1 MSATVIFKEHYSDD
15 YAFSYDCGGTTIEVT
30 GHDDGVAHIRVGKGD
45 FETAFFAHDNYSY
58 TETHTNPD
66 GDFLVITG
74 NALFQETRATHV
86 AGTVFTF
93 SSVVSGQPFT
103 VFDSNGKVL
112 VRDRGS
118 IRETILFDTL
128 GDNMPGGTF
137 IDSCRSTSPVPTTD
151 LASTPARSSAD
162 TGRPAGLGY
171 PPRSRACSSMAEQLT
186 LNQRVEGS
194 SPSRLTTPPKPRPRL
209 RGYRMRFRGT
219 LPPILLIGLVLAACQ
234 TPGGVD

>member
-1 MSATVIFKEHYSDD
+1 MAGGKRWTPVRSGCSAPQEPDVAGFAAACGGLLVALMWISPTSATVIFKEHYSDD
-15 YAFSYDCGGTTIEVT
+15 YAFSYDCGGTTIEVI

-45 FETAFFAHDNYSY
+45 FETAFFAHDKYTY
-58 TETHTNPD
+58 TETQTNPD

-103 VFDSNGKVL
+103 VYDSSGNVL

-137 IDSCRSTSPVPTTD
+137 IDSLSFDVAGPHD
-151 LASTPARSSAD
+151 
-162 TGRPAGLGY
+162 GLGFDT
-171 PPRSRACSSMAEQLT
+171 CS
-186 LNQRVEGS
+186 
-194 SPSRLTTPPKPRPRL
+194 
-209 RGYRMRFRGT
+209 
-219 LPPILLIGLVLAACQ
+219 ILG
-234 TPGGVD
+234 